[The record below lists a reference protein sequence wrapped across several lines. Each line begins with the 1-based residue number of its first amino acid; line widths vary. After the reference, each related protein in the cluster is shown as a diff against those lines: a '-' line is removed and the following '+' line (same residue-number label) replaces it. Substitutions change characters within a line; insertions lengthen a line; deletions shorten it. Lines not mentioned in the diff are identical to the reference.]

1 MSEKEK
7 QVGEVTVLLSKV
19 RSGDAIAR
27 DELMTLVYTELRRI
41 AARQMSR
48 EHRQLTLQPTALV
61 HEAWL
66 RIAQAKDIEWQS
78 RAHFFAVAAQIMR
91 RILVDSAR
99 ERHALKRGA
108 GVATVP
114 LDEALMYAQEN
125 AGSFLQLDDALQRLE
140 AFDARKSKVV
150 EMRFFGGLTEEE
162 IGVVLG
168 ISVRTV
174 KREWNFAR
182 AWLLET
188 MQS

>member
-1 MSEKEK
+1 MSEEEK
-7 QVGEVTVLLSKV
+7 RGGEVTMLLSRV
-19 RSGDAIAR
+19 RGGDTIAR
-27 DELMTLVYTELRRI
+27 DELMSLVYNELRRI

-48 EHRQLTLQPTALV
+48 EHRQVTLQPTALV
-61 HEAWL
+61 HEAWM
-66 RIAQAKDIEWQS
+66 RIAQARDIEWQS

-91 RILVDSAR
+91 RILVDAAR

-108 GVATVP
+108 GTITVP
-114 LDEALMYAQEN
+114 LDDALLYAQDN
-125 AGSFLQLDDALQRLE
+125 ADSFLALDDALRRLE
-140 AFDARKSKVV
+140 TFDGRKSKVV

-162 IGVVLG
+162 IGEVLG

-188 MQS
+188 MQA